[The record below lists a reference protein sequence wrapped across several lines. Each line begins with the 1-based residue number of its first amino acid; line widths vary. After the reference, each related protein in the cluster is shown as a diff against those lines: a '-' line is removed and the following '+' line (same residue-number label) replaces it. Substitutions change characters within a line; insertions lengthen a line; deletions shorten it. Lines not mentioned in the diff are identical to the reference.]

1 MKIFPYKKFDPPFIR
16 PVDSALPDGAKKSA
30 PEKRLPS

>member
-1 MKIFPYKKFDPPFIR
+1 MR
-16 PVDSALPDGAKKSA
+16 VEAAA